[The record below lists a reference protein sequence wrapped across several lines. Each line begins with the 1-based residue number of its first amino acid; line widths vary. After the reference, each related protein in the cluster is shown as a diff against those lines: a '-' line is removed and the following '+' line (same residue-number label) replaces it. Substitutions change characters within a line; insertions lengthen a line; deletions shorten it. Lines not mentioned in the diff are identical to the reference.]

1 VHDRPMASNNLEPF
15 ICVER
20 SKFGKVPYQGA
31 GPAARGEIGR
41 LRFGFTGLTSY
52 AGMPELVQRFKRR
65 HPDVASDLI
74 HTAMTDLEIALL
86 KDEIDTSAA
95 DLLLVHSRSSSDPAS
110 PSVR

>member
-1 VHDRPMASNNLEPF
+1 
-15 ICVER
+15 
-20 SKFGKVPYQGA
+20 
-31 GPAARGEIGR
+31 
-41 LRFGFTGLTSY
+41 
-52 AGMPELVQRFKRR
+52 MPELVQRFKRP

-95 DLLLVHSRSSSDPAS
+95 DLLLVHSKSSSYPAS